1 MPNYYDLEAKMGTV
15 SRPEYPKGVS
25 DYRLKIK
32 VYLAKKEDFDRYEIQ
47 SLNDE
52 TEIVIAIT
60 TKRNAKP
67 ENDRWVKVDALIH
80 NHLLKRIGD
89 TTDAKVPHDK
99 LKSVKAIVSVVRNN
113 QPISQV
119 KKFSF

>member
-1 MPNYYDLEAKMGTV
+1 
-15 SRPEYPKGVS
+15 
-25 DYRLKIK
+25 
-32 VYLAKKEDFDRYEIQ
+32 
-47 SLNDE
+47 
-52 TEIVIAIT
+52 
-60 TKRNAKP
+60 
-67 ENDRWVKVDALIH
+67 LIH

>member
-52 TEIVIAIT
+52 NELVIAIT

-67 ENDRWVKVDALIH
+67 ENDRWVKVDALIK
-80 NHLLKRIGD
+80 NEKLLKPGAPSVKHVFD
-89 TTDAKVPHDK
+89 NDQH
-99 LKSVKAIVSVVRNN
+99 LKSSSTEFRIDQNL
-113 QPISQV
+113 P
-119 KKFSF
+119 F